1 MNNDQKILTLV
12 VLAFFLWVVG
22 PAWGNWWLKYGAL
35 RLLSLAVVY
44 AGLFFVLADKRNGG
58 S

>member
-1 MNNDQKILTLV
+1 MNNKQKILTLV
-12 VLAFFLWVVG
+12 MLAFFLWSFG
-22 PAWGNWWLKYGAL
+22 PAWGNWWLKYGPM
-35 RLLSLAVVY
+35 RLLALAVVY